1 MGHSN
6 SLKDVPNVNSKEFE
20 KFLKDNGFSNSFTK
34 YATANDKLAV
44 NKDYILNVEKPMNS
58 HKEEVTVDQTESES
72 IGNRLFKIVDNWSAN
87 NPGISLIAILG
98 LSTFICYKITIG
110 VISQAVFKGNIK
122 TSRYF
127 DKHAG

>member
-1 MGHSN
+1 MSHSN

-20 KFLKDNGFSNSFTK
+20 KFLKDNGF
-34 YATANDKLAV
+34 DKLAF
-44 NKDYILNVEKPMNS
+44 NKDYILTVEKPMNS
-58 HKEEVTVDQTESES
+58 RKEEEVTVDQTESES
-72 IGNRLFKIVDNWSAN
+72 IGNRLFKIVDDWGAN
-87 NPGISLIAILG
+87 NPGISLIAIFG